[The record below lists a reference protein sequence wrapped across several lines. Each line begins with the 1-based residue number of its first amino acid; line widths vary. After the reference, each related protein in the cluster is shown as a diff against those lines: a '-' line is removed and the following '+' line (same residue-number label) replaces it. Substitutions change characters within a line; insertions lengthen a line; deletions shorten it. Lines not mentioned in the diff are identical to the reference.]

1 MGFEDTLA
9 PQFLLLMA
17 KQPVQSAPPVQSPA
31 EEMRALLKGV
41 DGL

>member
-1 MGFEDTLA
+1 MFEDTLA

-17 KQPVQSAPPVQSPA
+17 KQPMPAAPPAPTPA
-31 EEMRALLKGV
+31 EEMRAMLKGV